1 MSAYSELAMA
11 TAGTATAGGTSA
23 LGTLGAV
30 GSAIAPFALPAA
42 VGLGAWNIYEQ
53 KKAKKEAKKEA
64 QRQRRVEGAYNV
76 ASGIADVI
84 QQHVERMTD
93 FRIRA
98 MAMNTMGKAGQLS
111 PEQMW
116 IASQ

>member
-11 TAGTATAGGTSA
+11 TAGQQSSGSSGGSTGMS
-23 LGTLGAV
+23 
-30 GSAIAPFALPAA
+30 PAMDVA
-42 VGLGAWNIYEQ
+42 RFGLDVAKYFDT
-53 KKAKKEAKKEA
+53 KKARKEAKREA
-64 QRQRRVEGAYNV
+64 QRQRRVDLSYNV